1 VINNLTEIKDRSS
14 TTQASV
20 HLRQP
25 HIYQHLST
33 QRSTCRISFIIS
45 VRLNQDGSNPWSST
59 SSFNESLIHIQVSD
73 AEAVIISVR
82 LNDRLR
88 STHLDEPFFSLPNKK
103 YSATYHK
110 QPNTNKRPI
119 KKYHLHIVTSFI
131 SLQCF
136 EHIYFLLQ
144 SIIPFLNF
152 GLELQ

>member
-59 SSFNESLIHIQVSD
+59 SSFNESLIYIQVSD

-88 STHLDEPFFSLPNKK
+88 S
-103 YSATYHK
+103 YSSGWAVLLFTEQK
-110 QPNTNKRPI
+110 NIRLLI
-119 KKYHLHIVTSFI
+119 TSSRI
-131 SLQCF
+131 QINAQSKNI
-136 EHIYFLLQ
+136 IY
-144 SIIPFLNF
+144 I
-152 GLELQ
+152 